1 MNDNAPITPMEAT
14 MTGLPDW
21 VPTKSYD
28 AGPGGTYRPEPP
40 LNPATRADITAMQTY
55 RHWLVVA
62 LTSLRQNPWQFD
74 STEIPPH
81 DYLLADAEAFLEQVD
96 KAIAQARMSWEAW
109 S

>member
-1 MNDNAPITPMEAT
+1 MSNFPDGFSLRAYTASQERPIIA
-14 MTGLPDW
+14 
-21 VPTKSYD
+21 V
-28 AGPGGTYRPEPP
+28 EPP

-62 LTSLRQNPWQFD
+62 LTSLRQNPWSFD
-74 STEIPPH
+74 STEIPTH

-96 KAIAQARMSWEAW
+96 KALEQARMSWEAW